1 MKIGAVR
8 SQCSDAAAALR
19 VAGYCISGR
28 GRFHSDP
35 HILGE
40 IYACVVGKHAAVRN
54 SNSQFA
60 APYLAHTDLVA
71 HALDVWLDA
80 APERDL
86 ADADGAALS
95 R

>member
-1 MKIGAVR
+1 MAASFPDR
-8 SQCSDAAAALR
+8 S
-19 VAGYCISGR
+19 SGR
-28 GRFHSDP
+28 GRYHSDP

-40 IYACVVGKHAAVRN
+40 IHACVVGKHAAVGN

-71 HALDVWLDA
+71 HALDVWLDVS
-80 APERDL
+80 PELDL
-86 ADADGAALS
+86 ADADGAALA